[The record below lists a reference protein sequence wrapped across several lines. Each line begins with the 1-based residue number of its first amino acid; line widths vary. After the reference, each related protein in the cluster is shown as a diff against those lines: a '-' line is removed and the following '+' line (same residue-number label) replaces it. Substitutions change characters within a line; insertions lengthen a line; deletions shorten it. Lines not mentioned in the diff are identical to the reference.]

1 MAHARSRAN
10 GAGEM
15 HSIVKALACTGVLL
29 SVAGC
34 DAMDRIYSRQGVG
47 VDLYATE
54 GVATAQA
61 QDDYFAKICEQAGVY
76 CAPNSGPATWSAVVR
91 AGMNDIDERCDGYL
105 IWLDNIRRSQAP
117 ITKQILDTA
126 TATALIMQAT
136 GASAGSMAI
145 VAAAFGLAS
154 SSFTNVSSRLI
165 LEVPHSTV
173 QAIVLSRQK
182 AYRDD
187 LFGNPPVLIPNRPAA
202 VYALRSYLRLCMPIT
217 IEMEINNTIATFER
231 GGVAALSTGSTNP
244 KSKFISAKSVGVARP
259 TIIHDVNAP
268 LQRFNPPAPPASESR
283 VGPFEQRMSQ
293 KDMKRAMDILGCS
306 GTDLGPAGSQARRA
320 LAKFL
325 TDNGRSSSDRI
336 TNAVFFDLRDIKAEG
351 KQGACSG

>member
-1 MAHARSRAN
+1 MAYARSRAN

-15 HSIVKALACTGVLL
+15 HSIVKTLMCTGMLL

-34 DAMDRIYSRQGVG
+34 DAMDRVYFRQGVG

-54 GVATAQA
+54 GVSAAQT
-61 QDDYFAKICEQAGVY
+61 QEEYFARICEQAGLI
-76 CAPNSGPATWSAVVR
+76 CAPNAGPPTWSAVVR

-105 IWLDNIRRSQAP
+105 TWLDNIRRSQAP
-117 ITKQILDTA
+117 ITKQISDTA

-154 SSFTNVSSRLI
+154 NSFTNVSSRLI

-173 QAIVLSRQK
+173 QAVVLSRQK
-182 AYRDD
+182 AYRED
-187 LFGNPPVLIPNRPAA
+187 LFGTSTQPPVLIPNRPAA

-231 GGVAALSTGSTNP
+231 GGVAALSTGN
-244 KSKFISAKSVGVARP
+244 AKNSVHFGEECWRH
-259 TIIHDVNAP
+259 HD
-268 LQRFNPPAPPASESR
+268 
-283 VGPFEQRMSQ
+283 
-293 KDMKRAMDILGCS
+293 
-306 GTDLGPAGSQARRA
+306 
-320 LAKFL
+320 LA
-325 TDNGRSSSDRI
+325 SDRQNQLCQHGFWHGFEKLDQ
-336 TNAVFFDLRDIKAEG
+336 T
-351 KQGACSG
+351 